1 MRRRG
6 DAHPLHRCPAPC
18 PAHAASTQVARIGSA
33 LNSRSGDFYSRS
45 DRKHSYSNP
54 HGIFVNASRDDF
66 VSNKRSITCV
76 KEKNVMQHE
85 KTIFQVVRSENLERV
100 VAVSLEEML
109 VMIRN
114 SRQMV
119 ASRLPQNAQ
128 GAVPLRNECCY

>member
-1 MRRRG
+1 M
-6 DAHPLHRCPAPC
+6 
-18 PAHAASTQVARIGSA
+18 
-33 LNSRSGDFYSRS
+33 
-45 DRKHSYSNP
+45 
-54 HGIFVNASRDDF
+54 
-66 VSNKRSITCV
+66 SNKRSITCV

>member
-1 MRRRG
+1 MQRRG

-76 KEKNVMQHE
+76 KEKSVMEHE
-85 KTIFQVVRSENLERV
+85 KISEKLFVPRICRELLQCRLKNCSSSPEIFAEKFCSE
-100 VAVSLEEML
+100 
-109 VMIRN
+109 
-114 SRQMV
+114 
-119 ASRLPQNAQ
+119 LPQDAQ
-128 GAVPLRNECCY
+128 GAVFC